1 MRKITMKTMNVLLAV
16 LILGICTLNA
26 KTETAVKSIKT
37 KEYDSTTNL
46 VVWPEELHPTNASWY
61 VYNEIEIA
69 ASPEEVW
76 NILIDAK
83 KWHTFYKGVESPIEF
98 FDSTATKLKNGLQF
112 RMNTMGLEI
121 FPTMK
126 EFIPNERM
134 AWEVERNGLHA
145 YHAWV
150 IVPTEKGCRLI
161 TPESQ
166 NGFFTFLQRIFQPN
180 KLLNLHEHWLEVI
193 KARAEKTTPKLTESE
208 RKNIQKV
215 LLNSHK
221 SFQES
226 IQGFSESQFQ
236 YKENDKW
243 SIAECIEHIALS
255 ELEFPQ
261 ILQKALHIP
270 ANPEMRSDIE
280 IQDDEIRSIM
290 LNTSWK
296 GRSPEQLKPM
306 RKFSTVLEAIEI
318 YEKQRL
324 ETISFCLT
332 TEDDLRNRNWEHPK
346 TGTID
351 LYQTLLLMSAH
362 LERHIQQIEDIKR
375 SPNFPTK

>member
-1 MRKITMKTMNVLLAV
+1 MKTMVVLFTIMLFSNCK
-16 LILGICTLNA
+16 LIARTDN
-26 KTETAVKSIKT
+26 TVKSIKT
-37 KEYDSTTNL
+37 KDYDSTTNL
-46 VVWPEELHPTNASWY
+46 VVWPEELHPNNASWY

-98 FDSTATKLKNGLQF
+98 LDSTATSLKNGLQF

-134 AWEVERNGLHA
+134 AWEVTRNGLHA

-150 IVPTEKGCRLI
+150 IVPTQNGCRLI

-166 NGFFTFLQRIFQPN
+166 NGFFTLLQRIFQPN
-180 KLLNLHEHWLEVI
+180 KLLNIHEHWLEGI
-193 KARAEKTTPKLTESE
+193 KARAERTTPKLTELE
-208 RKNIQKV
+208 RKTIQEV

-221 SFQES
+221 NFQES
-226 IQGFSESQFQ
+226 IKGLSERQFLF
-236 YKENDKW
+236 KENEKW

-255 ELEFPQ
+255 ELEFPA
-261 ILQKALHIP
+261 IVKKELQIP
-270 ANPEMRSDIE
+270 ANPELRSE
-280 IQDDEIRSIM
+280 ITISDDEIRPIM
-290 LNTSWK
+290 LNSTWK
-296 GRSPEQLKPM
+296 GHSPEKLKPSK
-306 RKFSTVLEAIEI
+306 KFSTSTEANAI

-324 ETISFCLT
+324 ETIAYCLS
-332 TEDDLRNRNWEHPK
+332 TEDDLRNRYWEHPK
-346 TGTID
+346 IGVLD
-351 LYQTLLLMSAH
+351 LFQTLLLMSAH
-362 LERHIQQIEDIKR
+362 LERHIEQIEEVKK
-375 SPNFPTK
+375 SPNFPIK